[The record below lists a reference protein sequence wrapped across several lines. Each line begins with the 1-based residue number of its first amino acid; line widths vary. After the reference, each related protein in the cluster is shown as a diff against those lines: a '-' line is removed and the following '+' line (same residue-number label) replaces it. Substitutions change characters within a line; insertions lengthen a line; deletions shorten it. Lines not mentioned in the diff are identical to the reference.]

1 MTTLKEQIKQKRLR
15 QYEVAAFIGI
25 NEFTLSRWLRD
36 EDNLSETK
44 RKIIEKAMLEAEKS
58 MN

>member
-1 MTTLKEQIKQKRLR
+1 MATLKEQIKQKRLR
-15 QYEVAAFIGI
+15 QYEVAALAGI

-36 EDNLSETK
+36 ENSLPETK